1 MMMRFLPLIALF
13 SLMMAAC
20 GHEKMPMCHDP
31 NTAFAAFASDKSF
44 RDAHP
49 SPVQVGNI
57 HAGKDIT
64 FPVAGG
70 AEGRGFLVKA
80 HGKSDKYLLLF
91 HEWWGLNENIKAEAA
106 RWSHELGINVLAVDL
121 YDGKVATNADDA
133 GKLMQGNDMAR
144 SLAIIQGAA
153 AYTGKDTRFYTIGWC
168 FGGGWSLQAALALAD
183 RTDKCV
189 VYYGMPETSVDRLKT
204 LNTEVLFVHAKQDK
218 WINDEAVQ
226 NFETAMKAAGRKV
239 TVHAYDADH
248 AFANPSG
255 PRYNETAAKAAREV
269 VTSYLK

>member
-1 MMMRFLPLIALF
+1 MMRLF
-13 SLMMAAC
+13 SFILLCSLFMAAC
-20 GHEKMPMCHDP
+20 GREKMPMCHNP
-31 NTAFAAFASDKSF
+31 NTAFAEFASDKSF

-49 SPVQVGNI
+49 NPVPVSTV

-70 AEGRGFLVKA
+70 ADGRGFLVKA
-80 HGKSDKYLLLF
+80 HGNSNKYLLLF

-133 GKLMQGNDMAR
+133 GKLMQANDMSR
-144 SLAIIQGAA
+144 SIAIIQGAA
-153 AYTGKDTRFYTIGWC
+153 AYSGKDTRFYTIGWC

-204 LNTEVLFVHAKQDK
+204 LNTEVLFIHAKQDQ
-218 WINDEAVQ
+218 WINDEAVH

-255 PRYNETAAKAAREV
+255 PRYNEAAAKAAREV